1 MISENLKR
9 LKFSKK
15 LSIKRLS
22 ELSGVAPD
30 TISKIMSGTT
40 QFPAPDTMQRLADAL
55 DCTVSDLTG
64 SPQRETNERIEELHQ
79 SIQRLQT
86 RLYQERK
93 EKIYLAVVL
102 TAVLALIAVMIVI
115 DFCNPNIGWR
125 RW

>member
-30 TISKIMSGTT
+30 TISKIMSGAT
-40 QFPAPDTMQRLADAL
+40 QFPSPDTLEHLADAL
-55 DCTVSDLTG
+55 GCDVSELTASPPNETEVHIEDL
-64 SPQRETNERIEELHQ
+64 HK

-86 RLYQERK
+86 RLCQERR
-93 EKIYLAVVL
+93 EKIFLAIVL
-102 TAVLALIAVMIVI
+102 TAVLSIIAIMIII
-115 DFCNPNIGWR
+115 DFCNPDIGWR

>member
-40 QFPAPDTMQRLADAL
+40 QFPSPDTLQHLADAL
-55 DCTVSDLTG
+55 DCNVSELTASSQNETEVHIEDL
-64 SPQRETNERIEELHQ
+64 HK
-79 SIQRLQT
+79 SIHRLQT
-86 RLYQERK
+86 RLYQERR
-93 EKIYLAVVL
+93 EKIFLAIVLTVVL
-102 TAVLALIAVMIVI
+102 SIIAIMIII
-115 DFCNPNIGWR
+115 DFYNPNVGWHR
-125 RW
+125 M